1 MAGSDNVPLM
11 VKAVRRTGLRV
22 LATGEGVSVENP
34 VGGVLTFKA
43 MAGDTDGAVTAI
55 ETIAAPG
62 EGPPL
67 HAHAENELIYT
78 LEGTFRIR
86 LGDVIHKADPGTFV
100 FIPSGTP
107 HTWQNLGAGPARF
120 FATII
125 PAASAFEEFF
135 LRYAQLPADQ
145 RGVEAFARLAQ
156 ETKAF
161 DVVGPPL
168 SESHP
173 L

>member
-1 MAGSDNVPLM
+1 M
-11 VKAVRRTGLRV
+11 VKAVHRTGLPV
-22 LATGEGVSVENP
+22 LAAGEGLPVENP

-43 MAGDTDGAVTAI
+43 MGRDTGGAVTAI
-55 ETIAAPG
+55 ETIAAPL

-67 HAHAENELIYT
+67 HAHPENELIYT

-86 LGDVIHKADPGTFV
+86 LGDVVHRADPGTFV
-100 FIPSGTP
+100 FIPFGTP
-107 HTWQNLGAGPARF
+107 HAWQNLGAGPARF
-120 FATII
+120 FATIM
-125 PAASAFEEFF
+125 PAATAFEEFF
-135 LRYAQLPADQ
+135 VRYAQLPVDQ
-145 RGVEAFARLAQ
+145 RGVEAFARLAR

-161 DVVGPPL
+161 DVLGPPL